1 MAKNFNIWA
10 NFKINDQATKAL
22 KNIGKAGASLS
33 RQLSFIGKNAGTVI
47 GNLGRL
53 TSPFIALGGAATI
66 AGMTAM
72 VKNTANYGDQIANMV
87 ERVGWGT
94 KTFQEYAYAA
104 RFSDMTTEEFAS
116 NLEKMTRNMGML
128 RAGTGSLLSGLQKV
142 SPVLAEQLKATK
154 TNEEAF
160 ELMIKAI
167 QKVDD
172 QTKKAYLANLAFGK
186 SGLKMVQLA
195 NHGADGLAELR
206 KQAQEMGVVLGE
218 DAVNNSAKFMDA
230 LEENSEVIRGL
241 SGAISSKLLPVIIP
255 IIQSFNRWIMA
266 NRDLIATKVDTFVK
280 NFANWLKQ
288 VDFKAVGNAISNII
302 SIFGGFIDVI
312 TSSKWALIG
321 FIALLNV
328 QTITALANV
337 ALGIGKLAMMIPGL
351 GSLLKVLTAGFLKL
365 GLAILTTPVGWIA
378 LGIAAVVAAFT
389 LLWKKCEGFRNFWIG
404 LWDIIKSSFQ
414 AVADFIAGGIKAIMN
429 PIDTLMK
436 GIDAIKSAGGW
447 IADKLG
453 FGGDEPKSEPAPQSV
468 PQSSPIPQT
477 LPQTYTP
484 YPAPQSRSKSEVVV
498 KFDNMPREASV
509 EKISQEG
516 QADLGVEYGYAY
528 GGA

>member
-1 MAKNFNIWA
+1 M
-10 NFKINDQATKAL
+10 
-22 KNIGKAGASLS
+22 
-33 RQLSFIGKNAGTVI
+33 
-47 GNLGRL
+47 
-53 TSPFIALGGAATI
+53 
-66 AGMTAM
+66 
-72 VKNTANYGDQIANMV
+72 
-87 ERVGWGT
+87 
-94 KTFQEYAYAA
+94 
-104 RFSDMTTEEFAS
+104 
-116 NLEKMTRNMGML
+116 
-128 RAGTGSLLSGLQKV
+128 
-142 SPVLAEQLKATK
+142 
-154 TNEEAF
+154 
-160 ELMIKAI
+160 
-167 QKVDD
+167 DD

-206 KQAQEMGVVLGE
+206 KQAQEMGVVLSE

-241 SGAISSKLLPVIIP
+241 SGAVSSKLLPVIIP

-266 NRDLIATKVDTFVK
+266 NRDLIATKVDAFVK

-302 SIFGGFIDVI
+302 SVFGGFIDVI

-328 QTITALANV
+328 QTIAALANV

-436 GIDAIKSAGGW
+436 GIDGIKSAGGW

>member
-1 MAKNFNIWA
+1 
-10 NFKINDQATKAL
+10 
-22 KNIGKAGASLS
+22 
-33 RQLSFIGKNAGTVI
+33 
-47 GNLGRL
+47 
-53 TSPFIALGGAATI
+53 
-66 AGMTAM
+66 
-72 VKNTANYGDQIANMV
+72 
-87 ERVGWGT
+87 
-94 KTFQEYAYAA
+94 
-104 RFSDMTTEEFAS
+104 
-116 NLEKMTRNMGML
+116 MGML

-160 ELMIKAI
+160 ELIIKAI

-241 SGAISSKLLPVIIP
+241 SGAVSSKLLPVIIP

-266 NRDLIATKVDTFVK
+266 NRDLIATKVDAFVK

-288 VDFKAVGNAISNII
+288 VDFKAVGNAISSII
-302 SIFGGFIDVI
+302 SVFGGFIDVI

-328 QTITALANV
+328 QTIAALANV